1 MIKLYTKFHFIMCN
15 LSEENKWKRK
25 ILQFFYKSKGHNSI
39 KNCLIIPKIELD
51 IDIIMVNLHV
61 CQISFQYMYNLYEE
75 NEQ

>member
-1 MIKLYTKFHFIMCN
+1 METAKYCNFFI
-15 LSEENKWKRK
+15 SQRG
-25 ILQFFYKSKGHNSI
+25 ITPS

-61 CQISFQYMYNLYEE
+61 CQISFQYMYNLCEE

>member
-1 MIKLYTKFHFIMCN
+1 MCN
-15 LSEENKWKRK
+15 LSEENKWK
-25 ILQFFYKSKGHNSI
+25 LQNIAIFLEVKGAYNSI

-61 CQISFQYMYNLYEE
+61 CQISFQYMYNLCEE